1 MHVLQSR
8 EIAVR
13 SANRPQFIAR
23 ASPFLENLQWG
34 EVPRPFASREAMT
47 AEVRALRR
55 QHNFSP
61 DNAIEAVAIA
71 LRASVDEAALD
82 TALARLPVQAA
93 GFWAMLAR

>member
-1 MHVLQSR
+1 
-8 EIAVR
+8 
-13 SANRPQFIAR
+13 
-23 ASPFLENLQWG
+23 
-34 EVPRPFASREAMT
+34 MT

-93 GFWAMLAR
+93 GFWATLAR

>member
-1 MHVLQSR
+1 
-8 EIAVR
+8 
-13 SANRPQFIAR
+13 
-23 ASPFLENLQWG
+23 
-34 EVPRPFASREAMT
+34 MT

-82 TALARLPVQAA
+82 TALDRLPVQAA

>member
-1 MHVLQSR
+1 MSCSLVKSR
-8 EIAVR
+8 CAARTDR
-13 SANRPQFIAR
+13 SSSP
-23 ASPFLENLQWG
+23 ASPFLENWQWG

-93 GFWAMLAR
+93 GFWATPAR